1 MGVEEWKKLA
11 GEEAAK
17 FVKDGMVV
25 GLGTGSTA
33 KYAVLKLGELG
44 LKVKGIPTSRA
55 TERLAKKVGIKT
67 VGPNDVDSIDVA
79 IDGADQVGPEKDL
92 IKGGGGALT
101 REKIVAAMA
110 DRFIVV
116 VDETKVVPYFSF
128 PVPVEAMEFNIKAV
142 ERSLGKLGANVSVR
156 KRGEKMFK
164 TDNGNR
170 ILDAKF
176 GSLSDPEWM
185 EKRINNIPG
194 VIDSGIF
201 PKRYVS
207 DVIVG
212 GRKGVWKL

>member
-156 KRGEKMFK
+156 KRGAKMFK